1 MNDLS
6 KLEKCR
12 DQLLLAEVAAW
23 LHDMGKCSDDHIIH
37 QANDKPAIHS
47 YEYKKAYSYLLDS
60 TLNLCVLG
68 ESISIKELVEEAR
81 PGIVLDSN
89 KAWLLRALGR
99 CHAAAHIEKEEADIS
114 EKQPKNNTRLSS
126 VFGFECDPV
135 LGLDEEINNLN
146 LNKVTDR
153 RLFLPTVRTAF
164 SKALGE
170 TRRPENEIDLWDWS
184 SLVAALYKAA
194 VAGALI
200 GFKPQPYDLTWR
212 LLSVRFDGFSFFAQ
226 SSRISDLLVRRSLL
240 DDILA
245 NICNLIEVLRPLG
258 TEIYRDENGSVFVVP
273 GCEKTNCI
281 LDLLALKNDTKT
293 LQDHICE
300 NFREHIEGE
309 FIPVIKVDSMPWWGQ
324 DPDWNKKRKQKKM
337 PDDKLPP
344 ISEHL
349 KPVNTMHNPEWVN
362 EQWNINEQICTV
374 CGLRPMGPAPKSR
387 DRHVC
392 DVCEQRRENRS
403 KEWATK
409 KQNTTIWNDEVAD
422 ANARIALIV
431 GRFDLVHWL
440 SGDLVRTLSVK
451 DPANAADRTAAE
463 IAKNP
468 SFARLRRIWETTH
481 RFWQEVCPTSKD
493 GKLQESIIGNLV
505 GRAGPRLEIRGKL
518 SPIER
523 NATLGPYHAYE
534 LGSSTGLKLS
544 AVWDPEEGKS
554 DSPKGRLITIDNLAY
569 VAKLLDKKAPA
580 KNDDE
585 SERDYSLRLQ
595 QWGADVVKREV
606 RNSLII
612 EESKGYGTE
621 NKEWGEIAVESVAI
635 LADNAYLPAIPIL
648 AEPQTFMTLLPAN
661 EALKVVGAIKAKYE
675 REMGKV
681 RNRLPLHLG
690 VVYAGRKMPI
700 RAVLDAG
707 RRMLEQDLLGDV
719 DAWKVLDDIT
729 EESGPLPEISR
740 YLSEGSSQFNKWY
753 PVCLDHQK
761 INRKLTWYV
770 PAVMGDGTT
779 PDNWYPYLF
788 WIEDKDRKTEPS
800 YATAPRR
807 RYYEARN
814 PWTDSDGWLVHAG
827 ELKKD
832 DVVYFTPATLDF
844 QWLDSAGRRFD
855 ISYDEGGRR
864 RGLFRRPYLLDEL
877 GELEHIWETLKHHL
891 SKNQIYALRDLI
903 EAKRAEWQEMTPVV
917 AEFDLKE
924 QLTQRPDD
932 VFWRFCYDVL
942 ANAEWQKGKK
952 DEHKDKMPWQV
963 DSIDR
968 DIWLARWANYLARG
982 WFSDVVELQLQIM
995 KEEVQI

>member
-1 MNDLS
+1 MNDLGE
-6 KLEKCR
+6 LEQER
-12 DQLLLAEVAAW
+12 ESLLMAEVAAW
-23 LHDMGKCSDDHIIH
+23 LHDYRKHTDQHISKWVNRAPEPSGIQDAEDLIPSFPVTLLGQTIEFSKVRKRGKADFVR
-37 QANDKPAIHS
+37 
-47 YEYKKAYSYLLDS
+47 YYL
-60 TLNLCVLG
+60 N
-68 ESISIKELVEEAR
+68 
-81 PGIVLDSN
+81 
-89 KAWLLRALGR
+89 R
-99 CHAAAHIEKEEADIS
+99 CHNTAHIEKPEGGLTQS
-114 EKQPKNNTRLSS
+114 YPSYLSS
-126 VFGFECDPV
+126 PFGYESDTSIVPGNLTKIIRCHVNWSLLAKSPFMPADQ
-135 LGLDEEINNLN
+135 DNFRNEIF
-146 LNKVTDR
+146 K
-153 RLFLPTVRTAF
+153 FF
-164 SKALGE
+164 SCVGGD
-170 TRRPENEIDLWDWS
+170 TRRPVNEITLWEWGHTVS
-184 SLVAALYKAA
+184 AFYKAA
-194 VAGALI
+194 LVGSIL
-200 GFKPQPYDLTWR
+200 GFQPDANDLHWR
-212 LLSVRFDGFSFFAQ
+212 LLSIRFDGFAFFAQ
-226 SSRISDLLVRRSLL
+226 SVRLPDLLARRNLL
-240 DDILA
+240 ID
-245 NICNLIEVLRPLG
+245 VLDEIRQLLEFTYPIG
-258 TEIYRDENGSVFVVP
+258 TEVYRDENGSIFIVP
-273 GCEKTNCI
+273 GCEKGNCTLNLLDQKNGSKTLSEHI
-281 LDLLALKNDTKT
+281 LDCVRIL
-293 LQDHICE
+293 
-300 NFREHIEGE
+300 IEGE
-309 FIPVIKVDSMPWWGQ
+309 LVPDISIDREPWYGQ
-324 DPDWNKKRKQKKM
+324 DPDWRQKQKQHIL
-337 PDDKLPP
+337 PDDDLPRV
-344 ISEHL
+344 SEHL
-349 KPVNTMHNPEWVN
+349 NPLITGQELVWVN
-362 EQWNINEQICTV
+362 QQWKGKEEQICTV

-403 KEWATK
+403 KEWATEK
-409 KQNTTIWNDEVAD
+409 LNTTIWNDEVAD
-422 ANARIALIV
+422 ANAHIALIV
-431 GRFDLVHWL
+431 GRFDLTHWL

-451 DPANAADRTAAE
+451 DPANATDKIAKE

-493 GKLQESIIGNLV
+493 GKLQESVIGNLV

-518 SPIER
+518 SPNER

-554 DSPKGRLITIDNLAY
+554 DGLKGRLITIDNLAY
-569 VAKLLDKKAPA
+569 VAKLMEKKAPP
-580 KNDDE
+580 KNEDE

-595 QWGADVVKREV
+595 RWGADVVKREI

-621 NKEWGEIAVESVAI
+621 NKDWGEIAVKSVAI
-635 LADNAYLPAIPIL
+635 IADNAYVPAIPIL

-661 EALKVVGAIKAKYE
+661 EALKMVGAIKAKYE

-681 RNRLPLHLG
+681 RNRLSLHLG
-690 VVYAGRKMPI
+690 IVYAGRRMPI

-707 RRMLEQDLLGDV
+707 RRMLEQDVLGEV

-729 EESGPLPEISR
+729 EESGTLPKKSK

-753 PVCLDHQK
+753 AVCLEHQK

-800 YATAPRR
+800 YATTPRS

-814 PWTDSDGWLVHAG
+814 PWTNSDGWLVHAG

-917 AEFDLKE
+917 TEFDLKE
-924 QLTQRPDD
+924 QLTQRSDD

-982 WFSDVVELQLQIM
+982 WFSDVVELHLQIM